1 MVVHPTFKELLWP
14 VGIGFLRARSTCAF
28 ANSEKADH
36 DINAVLAALLLT
48 VKLVAEGTL
57 ALSVHVSEQP
67 CKIVF

>member
-1 MVVHPTFKELLWP
+1 MVVHPTFKKGAVASRNWIL
-14 VGIGFLRARSTCAF
+14 ARSTCAF

-67 CKIVF
+67 CKIFF